1 VLNEVQAA
9 IREIL
14 DAIQNRDD
22 LTKEDTRLDEPGKFL
37 YGIDLV
43 KLSAILKIKNENECC
58 FYFYEHLCQICSFFS
73 NIQIFFPV
81 LLQIDK
87 TFIFKIRFFVCKILF
102 FDATLFF
109 HLFCLKCMIKNFL
122 SEGLMKN

>member
-1 VLNEVQAA
+1 MLNEVQAA

-43 KLSAILKIKNENECC
+43 KLSAILKIKNVA
-58 FYFYEHLCQICSFFS
+58 FTFMSICARFVVFFQYS
-73 NIQIFFPV
+73 NIFPCSV
-81 LLQIDK
+81 TD
-87 TFIFKIRFFVCKILF
+87 
-102 FDATLFF
+102 
-109 HLFCLKCMIKNFL
+109 
-122 SEGLMKN
+122 